1 MVIVRKILIEVIT
14 MSLSDKERKH
24 IEEIIKANE
33 WFTYEEAESQI
44 RKHWNSDNKKDNYL
58 STQRRQLQ
66 KIIRS
71 DIKGTYLKINER
83 KPSTTDEEWFKQTAY
98 KGWSKN
104 LFLPN
109 KIEKLHVFPKY
120 DYLFKENEQSIVLS
134 ALDDEFYDRK
144 ISNMRDIYEK
154 MYGTPGKGKTKYL
167 MTKPYL
173 FALKHEIERRE
184 YPTKTLY
191 CQPDS
196 PKHIL
201 KYFKKVNF
209 RDELFENIDHLIDDF
224 GLKIEQ
230 EIVDQNNAKKRELE
244 RYEDILNFI
253 NSRKL
258 IYPSVINISHLK
270 KEKIYS
276 DFTNRANEVKKEFT
290 FNFDIEKEKEKLHK
304 NFSEDKIVN
313 LSDSELKKK
322 IKNSVYSFE
331 TYTLKKLELKLTDE
345 NNLILQTINTRH
357 HFSEFFLN
365 YLRNNNADEFM
376 IDAFQDYIS

>member
-1 MVIVRKILIEVIT
+1 

-44 RKHWNSDNKKDNYL
+44 RKYWNSDNNKKGNYL
-58 STQRRQLQ
+58 SIQRRQLQ

-83 KPSTTDEEWFKQTAY
+83 KPSTTDEEWLEQTAY

-104 LFLPN
+104 HFLPN

-134 ALDDEFYDRK
+134 ALDDKFYDRK
-144 ISNMRDIYEK
+144 KSNMRDIYEK

-173 FALKHEIERRE
+173 FALKLEIERRE

-196 PKHIL
+196 PKYIL
-201 KYFKKVNF
+201 QYFGQTNF
-209 RDELFENIDHLIDDF
+209 RDKLFENIDHLIDNF
-224 GLKIEQ
+224 GLKIEK
-230 EIVDQNNAKKRELE
+230 EIEAQNNAKKAERG
-244 RYEDILNFI
+244 RYEYIFNSINSWKCIYPNILN
-253 NSRKL
+253 
-258 IYPSVINISHLK
+258 ISNLK
-270 KEKIYS
+270 KENIYIYS
-276 DFTNRANEVKKEFT
+276 EFVNKANEVKKEFT
-290 FNFDIEKEKEKLHK
+290 FNFDTEKEKEKLHK
-304 NFSEDKIVN
+304 KFSEDQNVN
-313 LSDSELKKK
+313 LSDSELKEK
-322 IKNSVYSFE
+322 IMKTVYSFE
-331 TYTLKKLELKLTDE
+331 TYTLTKLKLKLEDE
-345 NNLILQTINTRH
+345 NILESQVSYTRYL
-357 HFSEFFLN
+357 FSKFLLN

-376 IDAFQDYIS
+376 IAAFKQMIS